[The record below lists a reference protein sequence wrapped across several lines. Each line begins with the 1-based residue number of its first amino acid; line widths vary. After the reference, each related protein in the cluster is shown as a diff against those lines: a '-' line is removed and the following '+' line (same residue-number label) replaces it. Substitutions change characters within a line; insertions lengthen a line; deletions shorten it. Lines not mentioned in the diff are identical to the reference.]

1 VVGQATGMGFSNLN
15 NSVLFHD
22 IDANKIAGLQQNG
35 YLATAVCSEAVCSSE
50 VVFVCV
56 PTPTVNGKIDLSII
70 TNCAKNI
77 GKALK
82 KVGQYVLVVFRSTI
96 PPQTTSQ
103 KLVPILERYSDLRAG
118 KDFGVCMNPEF
129 LREKTPLEDFMNPS
143 RIIIGELDKKSGDM
157 LSALYSQFKCPII
170 RTDLDT
176 AEMIKYAS
184 NLFLA
189 SKISFFNEIYM
200 IADGLGIDSKTVGEA
215 VSLDPRI
222 GRYGVFGGKPFGGM
236 CLPKDLAAF
245 IEFAL
250 ERGINPKL
258 LEAIS
263 HINQEVALY
272 NSERKKKR

>member
-1 VVGQATGMGFSNLN
+1 MVGRATGMGFSSFN

-22 IDANKIAGLQQNG
+22 IDANKIAGLQQDG
-35 YLATAVCSEAVCSSE
+35 YFATAVCSEAVCNSDI
-50 VVFVCV
+50 VFVCV
-56 PTPTVNGKIDLSII
+56 PTPTVNGRIDLSFI
-70 TNCAKNI
+70 TNCAEEVGN
-77 GKALK
+77 ALK
-82 KVGQYVLVVFRSTI
+82 KAGQYVLVVFRSTI

-103 KLVPILERYSDLRAG
+103 KLVPILEKFSGLRAG
-118 KDFGVCMNPEF
+118 LDFGVCMNPEF

-143 RIIIGELDKKSGDM
+143 RVIIGELDKKSGDM
-157 LSALYSQFKCPII
+157 LSALYSQFKCPIV

-200 IADGLGIDSKTVGEA
+200 ISSRLGIDSKIVGEA

-222 GRYGVFGGKPFGGM
+222 GKYGVFGGKPFGGM

-245 IEFAL
+245 IEFA
-250 ERGINPKL
+250 RGRGLNPKF

-263 HINQEVALY
+263 HINQEVALF
-272 NSERKKKR
+272 NSSLKK